1 MGILFLS
8 DGFKHI
14 ASTKPN
20 HEDSFFTFDMGSE
33 AGKREITKQL
43 QGLHVA
49 SIEFLPDQDSLQRRR
64 DYKMSARGPRRTFQ
78 LWALRDAVA
87 DY

>member
-20 HEDSFFTFDMGSE
+20 HEDSFFTLDMGSE
-33 AGKREITKQL
+33 AGKREIKKREIKRQ
-43 QGLHVA
+43 A
-49 SIEFLPDQDSLQRRR
+49 SAKSRIPDSLNVTCT
-64 DYKMSARGPRRTFQ
+64 DCADV
-78 LWALRDAVA
+78 LRSVLRFKRVS
-87 DY
+87 